1 MEDRHS
7 WWKCQCGSIDT
18 ASRAV
23 APNQLPRTMP
33 AALPTVPLL
42 DVIHRLY
49 CGVVVTVPENRPIF
63 MNRFA
68 ERILEHRDGLT
79 VTPRGLEASRPD
91 EARALREAI
100 RQAANG
106 ELGMG
111 ATIIVT
117 RRAAPRPLAI
127 HIPLNRHSTDFAR
140 EATVFIS
147 HPSLP
152 AVLIPDT
159 LCRLYGLTR
168 AEAALAIELAQGQ
181 TLEQAAERS
190 CTSIHTVR
198 THLKRMLLKTDTNRQ
213 TDLVRLIL
221 MSSAGVNTA

>member
-1 MEDRHS
+1 
-7 WWKCQCGSIDT
+7 
-18 ASRAV
+18 
-23 APNQLPRTMP
+23 MP
-33 AALPTVPLL
+33 AALPTARLL
-42 DVIHRLY
+42 DVLHRLY
-49 CGVVVTVPENRPIF
+49 CGVVVTAPEDRPIF

-68 ERILEHRDGLT
+68 ERILEQRDGLT

-106 ELGMG
+106 ELGGG
-111 ATIIVT
+111 ATIIVS
-117 RRAAPRPLAI
+117 RRTAPRPLAV
-127 HIPLNRHSTDFAR
+127 HIPVTKHSAEIAR

-147 HPSLP
+147 DPSLP
-152 AVLIPDT
+152 AVLMPDT

-168 AEAALAIELAQGQ
+168 AEATLAIQLAEGQ

-190 CTSIHTVR
+190 FTSIHTVR
-198 THLKRMLLKTDTNRQ
+198 THLKRILLKTDTNRQ

-221 MSSAGVNTA
+221 MSSAGLNTA